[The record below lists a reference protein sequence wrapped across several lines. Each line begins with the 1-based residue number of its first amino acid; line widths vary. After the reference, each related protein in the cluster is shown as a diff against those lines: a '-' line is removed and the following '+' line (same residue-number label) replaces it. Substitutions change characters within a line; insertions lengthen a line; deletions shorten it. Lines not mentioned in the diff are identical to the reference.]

1 LSESKHDKGERLSR
15 QQAAERLTDVAYALT
30 TGGSL
35 SLGGDREVTV
45 PVTDEVILK
54 GESRTDGD
62 RVQLALELT
71 WSTTRAT

>member
-1 LSESKHDKGERLSR
+1 LSESKHDNSERLSR

-30 TGGSL
+30 TGGPL
-35 SLGGDREVTV
+35 KLGGDREVTV

-54 GESRTDGD
+54 GESRSDGD

-71 WSTTRAT
+71 WSTTQAT